1 MKQELFFVCE
11 VCGELDKD
19 ESYIARHEKACTET
33 KEREVAARK
42 RREEFGQLTIGQ
54 IIKKCQGLP
63 NLPIRI
69 RCIRNDEQNPSS
81 DYSGMCP
88 YDTDSYRGYY
98 DELSLNPIDPNK
110 EEVDL
115 NRFVKM
121 MEDSLGRAYYG
132 YRGGE
137 YYMYKDTFVWL
148 SEYGESSG
156 FAVTDIQLPES
167 NECIFI
173 IAKLMR

>member
-1 MKQELFFVCE
+1 MKQELFLVCE
-11 VCGELDKD
+11 VCGELNKD
-19 ESYIARHEKACTET
+19 ESYIARHEQACAEA
-33 KEREVAARK
+33 KEREVAERK

-69 RCIRNDEQNPSS
+69 SCIKNNDKNLSS

-98 DELSLNPIDPNK
+98 DELSLNPIDPNR
-110 EEVDL
+110 EEIDL
-115 NRFVKM
+115 NCFVRM
-121 MEDSLGRAYYG
+121 MEDSLGRTYYG

-137 YYMYKDTFVWL
+137 YYMHEDTFVL
-148 SEYGESSG
+148 
-156 FAVTDIQLPES
+156 F
-167 NECIFI
+167 
-173 IAKLMR
+173 